1 MAVPDE
7 HERTLAF
14 AEVALQQIK
23 ALRQPASP
31 RHFQIWYQYATGYT
45 PELNRS
51 INELLGHCLD
61 GCGIQADIIVGEDRD
76 SYFVQGRLKNHRGPA
91 GRAEGNP

>member
-1 MAVPDE
+1 MILKPKK
-7 HERTLAF
+7 
-14 AEVALQQIK
+14 AEIAISGGILPKVK
-23 ALRQPASP
+23 MTREE
-31 RHFQIWYQYATGYT
+31 FW
-45 PELNRS
+45 RS

>member
-1 MAVPDE
+1 MAKPKMI
-7 HERTLAF
+7 LKPKK
-14 AEVALQQIK
+14 AEIAISGGILPKVK
-23 ALRQPASP
+23 MTREE
-31 RHFQIWYQYATGYT
+31 FW
-45 PELNRS
+45 RS